1 MSLKMCNLLDVE
13 KYLLLELVYFHLPP
27 ALKSS
32 ISRETPMKLDVYI
45 DLLDQCS
52 HSMYPG
58 FVNKSQHGR
67 QFMKLRQGYFR
78 RIYATS
84 ENLGDIL
91 ITGYMNDNHG
101 PFGNTLEKPKTSFVG
116 LAFEDSEN
124 NGAVTFSGCEQMYP
138 SSLVLDWG
146 GCFAASL
153 GVITEHHHRAMSF
166 YDAHMQ
172 GIFGERNILGHS
184 KGGNL
189 ATYVFINRL
198 HQNTRAY
205 CVNAQPYCWYT
216 MNNAQKEALK
226 TDRFEYIVHADDPTR
241 KASYVSYISRTAPLN
256 RYAKKRFI
264 NIHGLAEVNFDAFG
278 NLEGTRVIRETTDSL
293 KSRIFKDFTA
303 ERRLNHDECME
314 QFQSQIQA
322 STAIPRLLSTTM
334 DELLMV
340 TEALAAILW
349 LKDSDGKGAYI
360 YPLLIKSPAAD
371 EFYQLKLRKGNG
383 IAAQCVFEGL
393 PYFIRDSQ
401 RYNLPF
407 EGMDQAMGI
416 TITSE
421 IAVPLGIDEKEVFGA
436 LELINK
442 KNGVFTIED
451 FALVND
457 MTLAMLE
464 VFRKSGQ
471 TIDSYRDF
479 SLLKIRRGNEKLFA
493 IEKHA
498 YEEVSFVSAEA
509 KKSFLN
515 MITGQTLGTHEV
527 LTFNRRSFN
536 ASKKAEFKE
545 LRNREYAEIFKNP
558 KDRYLNK
565 SVAAV
570 LKLALLRAKD
580 KLMRIDEVAKK
591 AGFQD
596 KLKTPVK
603 DLTDDE
609 YVRLEYAVA
618 QVKHPMLMIVNPP
631 FKGFSGAAYEALC
644 NQLKQDCQHKTLTA
658 LVLSLENAAE
668 VPV

>member
-13 KYLLLELVYFHLPP
+13 KYLLFELVYFHLPP
-27 ALKSS
+27 AFKYS
-32 ISRETPMKLDVYI
+32 ISRERPMKLDVYI

-58 FVNKSQHGR
+58 FVNKSRHGR
-67 QFMKLRQGYFR
+67 QFVKLRQEYFR

-101 PFGNTLEKPKTSFVG
+101 FFGNTADKRKTSFVG
-116 LAFEDSEN
+116 LAFEVSEH
-124 NGAVTFSGCEQMYP
+124 NGAVSFSGCEQMYP
-138 SSLVLDWG
+138 SSLILDWG

-153 GVITEHHHRAMSF
+153 GVITEHHYRAMKF
-166 YDAHMQ
+166 YDTHMH

-198 HQNTRAY
+198 DQNTSAY

-216 MNNAQKEALK
+216 MTDVQKEALK
-226 TDRFEYIVHADDPTR
+226 TDRFEYIVHADDPTS

-256 RYAKKRFI
+256 RYAKHRFI
-264 NIHGLAEVNFDAFG
+264 DIHGLAEVNFDAFG
-278 NLEGTRVIRETTDSL
+278 NLEGTRVIRETTDNL
-293 KSRIFKDFTA
+293 KCKNFRDHTA
-303 ERRLNHDECME
+303 EKRLNHDECMV
-314 QFQSQIQA
+314 QFKLMIAA
-322 STAIPRLLSTTM
+322 STSIPRLLSTTM

-340 TEALAAILW
+340 TDALAAILW
-349 LKDSDGKGAYI
+349 LKEEDGEGEYI

-383 IAAQCVFEGL
+383 IASQCVFEGL
-393 PYFIRDSQ
+393 PYFIRDSK
-401 RYNLPF
+401 RYDLPF
-407 EGMDQAMGI
+407 EGMDQARGI

-442 KNGVFTIED
+442 KNGVFTLED

-457 MTLAMLE
+457 MTLTMLE

-479 SLLKIRRGNEKLFA
+479 SLLKIRRGNKMLFS

-498 YEEVSFVSAEA
+498 YEEAFFSAPEE
-509 KKSFLN
+509 KDLFLK
-515 MITGQTLGTHEV
+515 MITGRILGINEV
-527 LTFNRRSFN
+527 LTFNRRTFN
-536 ASKKAEFKE
+536 ASKKTEFKE
-545 LRNREYAEIFKNP
+545 LRNQEYAEIFKKP
-558 KDRYLNK
+558 KDRQLNK

-570 LKLALLRAKD
+570 LKLALLRTRD
-580 KLMRIDEVAKK
+580 KLLRIDEVAEK
-591 AGFQD
+591 AGFRD
-596 KLKTPVK
+596 KLKTHVK
-603 DLTDDE
+603 DLTDTE

-618 QVKHPMLMIVNPP
+618 QVKHPMLIIVNQP
-631 FKGFSGAAYEALC
+631 FEGLETTAYEALC
-644 NQLKQDCQHKTLTA
+644 NQLKQDCQNKTVTA
-658 LVLSLENAAE
+658 IVLGIK
-668 VPV
+668 

>member
-1 MSLKMCNLLDVE
+1 MCNLLDVE
-13 KYLLLELVYFHLPP
+13 KYLLLELVYFHLPTP
-27 ALKSS
+27 FKYS
-32 ISRETPMKLDVYI
+32 IFPETPMKLDVYI

-67 QFMKLRQGYFR
+67 KFVKLRQGYFQ

-84 ENLGDIL
+84 ENLGDVL
-91 ITGYMNDNHG
+91 VTGYMNDNRG
-101 PFGNTLEKPKTSFVG
+101 AFGNTLDKRKTSFVG

-153 GVITEHHHRAMSF
+153 GVITEHHHRAMNF
-166 YDAHMQ
+166 YDTHMH

-198 HQNTRAY
+198 EQDTRAY

-216 MNNAQKEALK
+216 MNDTQKKALK

-241 KASYVSYISRTAPLN
+241 NASYVSYISRTAPLN

-278 NLEGTRVIRETTDSL
+278 NLEGTRVIRETKDKL
-293 KSRIFKDFTA
+293 KSRIFKDHTA
-303 ERRLNHDECME
+303 EKRLSHDECME
-314 QFQSQIQA
+314 QFQVQIQA
-322 STAIPRLLSTTM
+322 STSIPRLLSTTL

-340 TEALAAILW
+340 TDALAAILW
-349 LKDSDGKGAYI
+349 LKDSDGEGEYI

-383 IAAQCVFEGL
+383 IASQCVFDGL
-393 PYFIRDSQ
+393 PYFIRDSK
-401 RYNLPF
+401 RYDLPF

-421 IAVPLGIDEKEVFGA
+421 IAVPLGIDEKEIFGA

-442 KNGVFTIED
+442 KNGVFTLED

-479 SLLKIRRGNEKLFA
+479 SLLKIRRGNKKLFS
-493 IEKHA
+493 IEKHG
-498 YEEVSFVSAEA
+498 YEEVLFSSTEEKDA
-509 KKSFLN
+509 FLK
-515 MITGQTLGTHEV
+515 MITGKNLGTNEV
-527 LTFNRRSFN
+527 LTFNRRTFN
-536 ASKKAEFKE
+536 ATKKAEFKE
-545 LRNREYAEIFKNP
+545 LRNQEYAEIFRNS

-570 LKLALLRAKD
+570 LKLALLRARD
-580 KLMRIDEVAKK
+580 KVTRVSHVAEK
-591 AGFQD
+591 AGLEQMLK
-596 KLKTPVK
+596 KLIK
-603 DLTDDE
+603 DLTDDQ

-618 QVKHPMLMIVNPP
+618 QIKHPMLIIVNTP
-631 FKGFSGAAYEALC
+631 FKGLEAAAYNTLC
-644 NQLKQDCQHKTLTA
+644 NQLKQDCLNKTITVIL
-658 LVLSLENAAE
+658 LGQRS
-668 VPV
+668 